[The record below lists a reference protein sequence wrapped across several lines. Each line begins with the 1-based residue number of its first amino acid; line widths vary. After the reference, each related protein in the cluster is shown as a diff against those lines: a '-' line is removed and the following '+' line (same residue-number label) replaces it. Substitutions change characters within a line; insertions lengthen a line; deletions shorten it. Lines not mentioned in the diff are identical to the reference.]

1 MTDDQPTAPGSGA
14 VGLPGQSREVSDQ
27 SRAGAGVNLEL
38 TDADAVVAEV
48 ERQATARRERL
59 RSWALMLA
67 SRGYHV
73 VPVEVRRNPDGK
85 KRLRFPMGRRWQDT
99 ATTEPAEVEAM
110 PWASATHVFMATEP
124 SGVVV
129 PDLDIGSGK
138 DGPAEW
144 ARLLAEHPTTPA
156 PPELPTGSGG
166 RHLFFRATNRPVKSG
181 KNTLGPGIDTRAV
194 GGGLIMWSDPANL
207 PPVAELPECPAWIPD
222 PPPAS
227 ARAANTAR
235 KFTEGQSGGLAGLLA
250 LPPDDDGRGNDWLTR
265 VAGHLAKRLPDH
277 GEYLALLRLVD
288 QASTD
293 PHPDDLFAK
302 TAESIWEREQ
312 ARHADEATTGYA
324 IRRASDTDLDSVV
337 REKLQDLRAL
347 YQARKVFD
355 AELMNEEGDPGLFQS
370 IDWDEVTDEDE
381 VTLDSAGLFYAQ
393 GKVLLA
399 GDSESGKT
407 WLAHW
412 TLLQHV
418 RHGRVCS
425 IYELEMGDRQT
436 KKRLQLL
443 GATHEDLRRIK
454 YYRVPE
460 MTSLIEQGSALNQA
474 MLRDGSDVI
483 MYDAVIP
490 LVMESGLDN
499 NSAVDIRRFIN
510 RSANAVTERGGLA
523 LFLDHTNHD
532 NKDRAAGSR
541 DKKAAVD
548 MLVMVSTAKNDRFFK
563 GHSGK
568 MTLELTKDRYG
579 LIGTGARMAVR
590 VVANADHTVELVPL
604 GWGRS
609 ELSDPDELRKA
620 AGTATDKLSTL
631 QKSVAAL
638 KQHGPM
644 TTTDLA
650 EKLGL
655 DESVVRSALNRTVK
669 TQHPKVRRAGDLWKA
684 V

>member
-1 MTDDQPTAPGSGA
+1 MTDDKPTAPGSGA

-235 KFTEGQSGGLAGLLA
+235 KFTEGQPSGLAGLLA

-288 QASTD
+288 QASAD

-312 ARHADEATTGYA
+312 ARHADESGGGYQIKRPEDA
-324 IRRASDTDLDSVV
+324 KLPFLVAD
-337 REKLQDLRAL
+337 KLQDLRAL
-347 YQARKVFD
+347 YSARKIFD
-355 AELMNEEGDPGLFQS
+355 AELMSEEGDPDLFQS

-381 VTLDSAGLFYAQ
+381 VTLDAAGLFYGQ

-418 RHGRVCS
+418 RHGRVVS
-425 IYELEMGDRQT
+425 VYELEMGDRQT
-436 KKRLQLL
+436 KKRLHLL
-443 GATHEDLRRIK
+443 GATREELQRIK

-460 MTSLIEQGSALNQA
+460 MTSLIEQGSALNRA

-548 MLVMVSTAKNDRFFK
+548 MQVMVSTLAKERFFK

-579 LIGTGARMAVR
+579 LIGTGAKMAVR

-604 GWGRS
+604 GWSRG
-609 ELSDPDELRKA
+609 DPTDPAEARQSAEA
-620 AGTATDKLSTL
+620 ATEKLTTL
-631 QKSVAAL
+631 PACIAAL

-644 TTTDLA
+644 TADALA
-650 EKLGL
+650 EKIGKSK
-655 DESVVRSALNRTVK
+655 DAVRMALTRNADTK
-669 TQHPKVRRAGDLWKA
+669 NPKVKQVGDLWKTL
-684 V
+684 